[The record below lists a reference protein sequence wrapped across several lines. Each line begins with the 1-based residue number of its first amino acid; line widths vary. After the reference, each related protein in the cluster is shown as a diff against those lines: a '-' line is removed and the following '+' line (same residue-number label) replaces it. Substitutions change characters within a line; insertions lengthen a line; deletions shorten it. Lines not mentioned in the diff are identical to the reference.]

1 MGVSRGSRRGQL
13 RLRERLTTG
22 GYNQQLHKEA
32 KGLGVELAQ
41 LQTETEAMAALAVA
55 LGQCVECRDSG
66 EAWEAGEVTCL
77 CPLKVK
83 RKSEEEG
90 KPFDEV
96 RAAA

>member
-1 MGVSRGSRRGQL
+1 M
-13 RLRERLTTG
+13 
-22 GYNQQLHKEA
+22 
-32 KGLGVELAQ
+32 
-41 LQTETEAMAALAVA
+41 
-55 LGQCVECRDSG
+55 ECRDSG

-90 KPFDEV
+90 KTFDEV